1 MNIADL
7 LSIERVACDL
17 PATSKKRLIEN
28 VANLIADSDLELSRN
43 EVFSSLLARER
54 LGSTG
59 LGHGIAL
66 PHGRIKNGR
75 RPIGAFVRLGRGI
88 DYDAPDGKP
97 VDLVFA
103 LVIPESANE
112 EHLEI
117 LSKLAEMF
125 SNTSF
130 CERLR
135 QCHSDAAA
143 YESLTTWTPVAN
155 TA

>member
-7 LSIERVACDL
+7 LSTERVACDL
-17 PATSKKRLIEN
+17 PATSKKRLLEN
-28 VANLIADSDLELSRN
+28 VANLIADSALELARN

-54 LGSTG
+54 LWSTG
-59 LGHGIAL
+59 LGHGVAL
-66 PHGRIKNGR
+66 PHGRIKKCR
-75 RPIGAFVRLGRGI
+75 RPIGAFVHLDQRI
-88 DYDAPDGKP
+88 DYDASDGEP

-112 EHLEI
+112 EHLQI

-125 SNTSF
+125 SDQAF

-135 QCHSDAAA
+135 QCHSAAKA
-143 YESLTTWTPVAN
+143 YEYLTTWTPVAN
-155 TA
+155 TT